1 MPAAFRMFVDLM
13 QRGGTVLAIPSL
25 KKVLIVAALGAAL
38 FLASFTVAGK
48 MKADS
53 YWYYWSSESSQYSA
67 GSQYAGASQ
76 YGAGDVMVASYY
88 GYELAGSLTASGE
101 PFDPEGY
108 TAAHKTMPL
117 GTELQVS
124 YGGNSVNVT
133 VNDRGP
139 YVAGRDLDLSQ
150 GAAET
155 IGLTA
160 AGSAPVEVNVLN

>member
-1 MPAAFRMFVDLM
+1 M
-13 QRGGTVLAIPSL
+13 AIPSL

-53 YWYYWSSESSQYSA
+53 YWYYWDYSSSESGAESQY
-67 GSQYAGASQ
+67 GASQ
-76 YGAGDVMVASYY
+76 YGGGEVLMASYY
-88 GYELAGSLTASGE
+88 GYELAGSPTASGE

-117 GTELQVS
+117 GTELQVT
-124 YGGNSVNVT
+124 YGGSSVDVV

-139 YVAGRDLDLSQ
+139 YVEGRDLDLSQ
-150 GAAET
+150 GAAEA

-160 AGSAPVEVNVLN
+160 AGSAPVEVTVTN

>member
-1 MPAAFRMFVDLM
+1 M
-13 QRGGTVLAIPSL
+13 AIPGL

-53 YWYYWSSESSQYSA
+53 YWYYWSYGSSQAGGESQYGSSQY
-67 GSQYAGASQ
+67 GTGEIL
-76 YGAGDVMVASYY
+76 MASYY
-88 GYELAGSLTASGE
+88 GYELAGSPTASGE

-117 GTELQVS
+117 GTELEVN

-150 GAAET
+150 GAAEA

>member
-1 MPAAFRMFVDLM
+1 M
-13 QRGGTVLAIPSL
+13 AIPGL

-53 YWYYWSSESSQYSA
+53 YWYYWNNDGSSQS
-67 GSQYAGASQ
+67 GGASQ
-76 YGAGDVMVASYY
+76 YGSSQYGIGDVMIDSYY
-88 GYELAGSLTASGE
+88 GYELAGSPTASGE
-101 PFDPEGY
+101 SFDPEGY

-124 YGGNSVNVT
+124 YGGSCVNVV

-139 YVAGRDLDLSQ
+139 YVAGRDLDLSE
-150 GAAET
+150 GAAVA

-160 AGSAPVEVNVLN
+160 AGSAPVEVNVMN

>member
-1 MPAAFRMFVDLM
+1 M
-13 QRGGTVLAIPSL
+13 AIFGL
-25 KKVLIVAALGAAL
+25 KKLLIVAALGAAL

-53 YWYYWSSESSQYSA
+53 YWYYWDHSSSQY
-67 GSQYAGASQ
+67 GSSQ
-76 YGAGDVMVASYY
+76 YGGGEVMVASYY
-88 GYELAGSLTASGE
+88 GYELAGSPTASGE
-101 PFDPEGY
+101 PFNPEGY

-117 GTELQVS
+117 GTQLEVN
-124 YGGNSVNVT
+124 YGGSSVNVV

-150 GAAET
+150 GAAEA

>member
-1 MPAAFRMFVDLM
+1 M
-13 QRGGTVLAIPSL
+13 AIFGL
-25 KKVLIVAALGAAL
+25 KKMLIVAALGAAL
-38 FLASFTVAGK
+38 FLASFTLAGK

-53 YWYYWSSESSQYSA
+53 YWHYWGYGSSQYASE
-67 GSQYAGASQ
+67 SQYGGASQ
-76 YGAGDVMVASYY
+76 YGGGDVMMASYY
-88 GYELAGSLTASGE
+88 GYELAGSPTASGE

-117 GTELQVS
+117 GTELKVN

-150 GAAET
+150 GAAEA

>member
-1 MPAAFRMFVDLM
+1 M
-13 QRGGTVLAIPSL
+13 AIPSL

-38 FLASFTVAGK
+38 FLASFTLAGK

-53 YWYYWSSESSQYSA
+53 YWYYWNSSSSQYS
-67 GSQYAGASQ
+67 SSQ
-76 YGAGDVMVASYY
+76 YGGGEVMMASYY
-88 GYELAGSLTASGE
+88 GYELAGSPTASGE
-101 PFDPEGY
+101 PFNPEGY

-124 YGGNSVNVT
+124 YGGSSVNVV

-139 YVAGRDLDLSQ
+139 YVAGRDIDLSQ
-150 GAAET
+150 GAAEA

-160 AGSAPVEVNVLN
+160 AGSAPVEVSVMN

>member
-1 MPAAFRMFVDLM
+1 M
-13 QRGGTVLAIPSL
+13 AIPNL

-53 YWYYWSSESSQYSA
+53 YWYYWNSGSSQYST
-67 GSQYAGASQ
+67 SQYSTSQ
-76 YGAGDVMVASYY
+76 YGGGDVMVASYY
-88 GYELAGSLTASGE
+88 GYELAGSPTASGE
-101 PFDPEGY
+101 PFNPEGY

-124 YGGNSVNVT
+124 YGGSSVNVV

-139 YVAGRDLDLSQ
+139 YVAGRDIDLSQ
-150 GAAET
+150 GAAEA

-160 AGSAPVEVNVLN
+160 AGSAPVEVSVMN

>member
-1 MPAAFRMFVDLM
+1 M
-13 QRGGTVLAIPSL
+13 AIPSL

-53 YWYYWSSESSQYSA
+53 YWHYWSYGSSEYSSESQY
-67 GSQYAGASQ
+67 GASQ
-76 YGAGDVMVASYY
+76 YGGGEILMASYY
-88 GYELAGSLTASGE
+88 GYELAGSPTASGE

-117 GTELQVS
+117 GTQLQVS
-124 YGGNSVNVT
+124 YGGSSVDVV

-139 YVAGRDLDLSQ
+139 YVEGRDLDLSQ
-150 GAAET
+150 GAAEA

-160 AGSAPVEVNVLN
+160 AGSAPVEVTVTN

>member
-1 MPAAFRMFVDLM
+1 M
-13 QRGGTVLAIPSL
+13 AIPSL

-53 YWYYWSSESSQYSA
+53 YWYYWNSSASYSASQYST
-67 GSQYAGASQ
+67 SQ
-76 YGAGDVMVASYY
+76 YGGGDVMVASYY
-88 GYELAGSLTASGE
+88 GYELAGSPTASGE
-101 PFDPEGY
+101 PFNPEGY

-117 GTELQVS
+117 GTQLKVT
-124 YGGNSVNVT
+124 YGGSSVDVV

-139 YVAGRDLDLSQ
+139 YVEGRDIDLSQ
-150 GAAET
+150 GAAEA

-160 AGSAPVEVNVLN
+160 AGSAPVEVSVTN